1 MTREEFEAAGRAAD
15 VLRHTS
21 DPVNAEFWMGYLRGL
36 RRHFH
41 GEHFGTPEEHALWS
55 RLADEQGDDA
65 RQARGIGYRCGVVG
79 TPIAEAMTEAQLLRV
94 VDGGGK
100 IA

>member
-21 DPVNAEFWMGYLRGL
+21 DAASADFWMGYLRGL

-41 GEHFGTPEEHALWS
+41 GEHFGTAEEHALWS
-55 RLADEQGDDA
+55 RLADEHGDDA
-65 RQARGIGYRCGVVG
+65 RQTRGIGYRCGVAG
-79 TPIAEAMTEAQLLRV
+79 TPIAEAMAEARRLKEESHV
-94 VDGGGK
+94 
-100 IA
+100 